1 MIQGAEY
8 AQARVIA
15 ILQAN
20 LPAELNIIDG
30 ERGADGISP
39 LEDVDSARY
48 YDWHADAGYIENY
61 PAICV
66 TAESTEPIEIDSI
79 LNSPGRYNA
88 IHRIQV
94 TVIHKNA
101 GNEGPATLCKRNK
114 RTALAVERGLT
125 IKNWTLG
132 DTVFSCM
139 REGDVTYVE
148 AGQVPEA
155 YVVTARI
162 PFAVRMYENL

>member
-1 MIQGAEY
+1 MEY
-8 AQARVIA
+8 AQERVIA

-20 LPAELNIIDG
+20 LPAELNLIDT

-39 LEDVDSARY
+39 LEDVDNARY
-48 YDWHADAGYIENY
+48 YDWHADAGYIDNY

-66 TAESTEPIEIDSI
+66 TAESTEPIQIDSI
-79 LNSPGRYNA
+79 VNTPGRYVA
-88 IHRIQV
+88 IHNV
-94 TVIHKNA
+94 TVSVIHKNA

-114 RTALAVERGLT
+114 RTALAIERVLT
-125 IKNWTLG
+125 IKNITLG
-132 DTVFSCM
+132 GTVTSCK

-162 PFAVRMYENL
+162 PFAVQVHENL